1 MKFAL
6 IGVTGTAGKEI
17 AANLKEHE
25 VIEVPRSNGVDL
37 ATGEGL
43 EEALHGTDVC
53 VDASMSMAPDD
64 EVLTELLSGVG
75 HLVFLSITNLV
86 KPVVTKFPYYAAK
99 AAQVKLMRETD
110 LPTSVVNS
118 AQRME
123 FVLNPASSSEEDDTI
138 KVEDWLIQLIA
149 LADAARTVAHT
160 ALGDGSLLAPKGAD
174 ILGPDVAAYCT
185 GLKKRL
191 GLGGG

>member
-86 KPVVTKFPYYAAK
+86 KPEVTKFPYYAAK

-110 LPTSVVNS
+110 LPTKVVNS
-118 AQRME
+118 A
-123 FVLNPASSSEEDDTI
+123 
-138 KVEDWLIQLIA
+138 
-149 LADAARTVAHT
+149 
-160 ALGDGSLLAPKGAD
+160 
-174 ILGPDVAAYCT
+174 
-185 GLKKRL
+185 
-191 GLGGG
+191 